1 MNYIYVVL
9 SKKCSDPELSVI
21 VELQKKEF
29 AVQIREL
36 SAAKHQ
42 CRLDTSYFEQIGQV
56 CTRSTILVQW
66 KVQLVDGSINV
77 G

>member
-42 CRLDTSYFEQIGQV
+42 CRFSYFEQIGQV